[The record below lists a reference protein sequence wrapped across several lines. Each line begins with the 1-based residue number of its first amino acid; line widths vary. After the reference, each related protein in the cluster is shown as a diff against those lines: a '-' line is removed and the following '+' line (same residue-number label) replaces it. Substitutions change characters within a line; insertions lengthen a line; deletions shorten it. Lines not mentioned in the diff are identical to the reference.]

1 LQIENLFDSMLP
13 IAIEFVDFWS
23 TPFLGCIAF
32 KYGVKQLAV
41 AWGVALLS
49 LIMTSLD
56 LLRGLVEF

>member
-1 LQIENLFDSMLP
+1 MLP
-13 IAIEFVDFWS
+13 IAIDFVDFWS

-32 KYGVKQLAV
+32 KYGGVKQLAV